1 MAPSGYPL
9 FDFVMISLVLQSLHL
24 DQTIYYFTLA
34 PAISVAMLWKM
45 FIDLWTF
52 KMIYEHKLIYELFM
66 NIEIQHK
73 FVASN

>member
-1 MAPSGYPL
+1 
-9 FDFVMISLVLQSLHL
+9 
-24 DQTIYYFTLA
+24 
-34 PAISVAMLWKM
+34 MLWKM